1 MQLTIFTLPIIHTV
15 YPSKFCIN
23 AAISLATTT
32 ISKRNWKTMVVENGE
47 INKVHVYFRQ
57 CDNDIFLAVSIKDT
71 IKKTVNHT
79 TSHPRK

>member
-23 AAISLATTT
+23 AAISLGTTT
-32 ISKRNWKTMVVENGE
+32 ISKRNWKTMVVENWK
-47 INKVHVYFRQ
+47 INKVYFRQ
-57 CDNDIFLAVSIKDT
+57 CDDDIFLAVSIKDT
-71 IKKTVNHT
+71 IKKTVDHT